1 MVSCNPFCPL
11 LTPDHVQEHAILCD
25 RKNAHHLTQTS
36 SPFDADKLA
45 NHEGRLHHS
54 LHVELGRGHGSG
66 TNKSGLLSGDLMHGS
81 EVMKRPA
88 SLPTWTVEFPDPEF
102 QFMEVCG

>member
-54 LHVELGRGHGSG
+54 LHVELGRGHGSS
-66 TNKSGLLSGDLMHGS
+66 TNKSGLLSGDLMHRS
-81 EVMKRPA
+81 EMVKRSA
-88 SLPTWTVEFPDPEF
+88 SLSTWTVEFPDPEL
-102 QFMEVCG
+102 